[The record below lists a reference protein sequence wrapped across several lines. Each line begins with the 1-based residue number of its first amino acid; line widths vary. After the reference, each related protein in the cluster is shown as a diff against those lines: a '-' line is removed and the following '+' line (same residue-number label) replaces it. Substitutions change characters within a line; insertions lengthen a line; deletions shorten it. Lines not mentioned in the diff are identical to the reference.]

1 MMRPLLLLS
10 LSLLF
15 SSSLMAQPDD
25 SEKRLK
31 EQAAHF
37 FAAYSPADGSV
48 LPKSSV
54 MVPFV
59 PY

>member
-37 FAAYSPADGSV
+37 LQLTV
-48 LPKSSV
+48 LPTAACCRPPLRSAI
-54 MVPFV
+54 
-59 PY
+59 

>member
-37 FAAYSPADGSV
+37 FAAI
-48 LPKSSV
+48 
-54 MVPFV
+54 
-59 PY
+59 

>member
-37 FAAYSPADGSV
+37 CSLQPCRRQRVADHPSGQQY
-48 LPKSSV
+48 KH
-54 MVPFV
+54 
-59 PY
+59 